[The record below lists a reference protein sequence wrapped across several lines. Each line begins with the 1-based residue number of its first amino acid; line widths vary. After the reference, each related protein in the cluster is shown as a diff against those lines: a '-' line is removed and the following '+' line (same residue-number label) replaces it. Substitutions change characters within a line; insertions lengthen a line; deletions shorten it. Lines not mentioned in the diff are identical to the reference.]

1 MIDTSLRTLLLA
13 DSAIDALLPA
23 NAIYP
28 QRLPQDVE
36 KPCVVYRVFDGIP
49 DLVAGGSSALMKY
62 TIDLTV
68 YSDTYSGMRNITRAL
83 VNRLHG
89 LSNSE
94 HVDIIKGCKVHNTF
108 NDFEET
114 LNLYSATIDCTL
126 TVKEN

>member
-13 DSAIDALLPA
+13 DSTIDALLPA

-28 QRLPQDVE
+28 QRLPQDVP

-49 DLVAGGSSALMKY
+49 DLVAGGSSSMVKY
-62 TIDLTV
+62 TVDLTV
-68 YSDTYSGMRNITRAL
+68 YSETYSGMRAITRAL
-83 VNRLHG
+83 VSRLHG
-89 LSNSE
+89 LSNNQY
-94 HVDIIKGCKVHNTF
+94 VDKIHGCIVHNTF

-126 TVKEN
+126 LVKEN